1 MPPSTNPLTPIACL
15 PLLAPLPL
23 FSTRRRE
30 WIGLEAKDPE
40 EGKLKAKWKRKLKEG
55 ERED

>member
-1 MPPSTNPLTPIACL
+1 L
-15 PLLAPLPL
+15 PLLAEIPLPL

>member
-1 MPPSTNPLTPIACL
+1 L
-15 PLLAPLPL
+15 PLLAEIPLPL

-40 EGKLKAKWKRKLKEG
+40 EGKLKKAKWKRKLKEG